1 MDPVVAKARYGPLT
15 TVTGVNWRTTLRNH
29 AHSMRKTLMGNS
41 ILCDLILI
49 RSALSLNRPDGRS

>member
-29 AHSMRKTLMGNS
+29 ARSMRNTF
-41 ILCDLILI
+41 D
-49 RSALSLNRPDGRS
+49 A